1 MAELNAEPE
10 ETELDSDSDHKE
22 EHIVELSKLD
32 QSQATL
38 LRSIIQCKEDD
49 IVKTIICV
57 LLNLAQGPLL
67 GLLMLRSSFYVRS
80 VYHA

>member
-10 ETELDSDSDHKE
+10 ETELDSDSD

-38 LRSIIQCKEDD
+38 LQSIIQSKSLQ
-49 IVKTIICV
+49 TIQHKIK
-57 LLNLAQGPLL
+57 QDE
-67 GLLMLRSSFYVRS
+67 
-80 VYHA
+80 